1 METEGTIIPTRRL
14 VAFLAVLE
22 HGGVSRAA
30 ERLGVRQPTV
40 SGLIRSLERDI
51 GTDLFVPARR
61 TAAADGRGHGAR
73 AARRPRCCAA
83 VEEAGEAVA
92 RADRDAR
99 RHLSIAAGEA
109 LATHVLPPAVAQLR
123 ERLPG
128 LTVEFVVGDEA
139 RVVEALRSGE
149 VDAALLT
156 DRTEARDLEMHD
168 YAPGRLVLVAAPTHR
183 LVGRPRI
190 AWRDLARETLVVRDA
205 GTVNR
210 REVEQMLTAAG
221 VAPRARLVAS
231 SLEAVKRCAEAGLG
245 VTVVPNIAVER
256 ELAEGLLVELAL
268 DAPGL
273 DYRFILAT
281 RRGETAAA
289 DGQRAARDHAGA
301 GNRLTR
307 SGTRRTMCRN
317 RPAMLLPLRK

>member
-1 METEGTIIPTRRL
+1 MEPEGTIIPTRRL

-30 ERLGVRQPTV
+30 ERLGVRQPTI
-40 SGLIRSLERDI
+40 SGLIRSLERDV
-51 GTDLFVPARR
+51 GTDLFVRR
-61 TAAADGRGHGAR
+61 SGPLRPTAAGTALAPH
-73 AARRPRCCAA
+73 AARLLRA

-109 LATHVLPPAVAQLR
+109 LATHVLPPAVSRLR
-123 ERLPG
+123 DRLPG

-156 DRTEARDLEMHD
+156 DRTEARDLDMHD
-168 YAPGRLVLVAAPTHR
+168 YAPGRLILVAAPTHR

-190 AWRDLARETLVVRDA
+190 AWRDLARETMVVRDA

-221 VAPRARLVAS
+221 VAPKARLVAS

-245 VTVVPNIAVER
+245 VTVVPSIAVER
-256 ELAEGLLVELAL
+256 ELAEGLLCELPL

-273 DYRFILAT
+273 EYRFILAT
-281 RRGETAAA
+281 RRGEDVPPTVAALLEILR
-289 DGQRAARDHAGA
+289 Q
-301 GNRLTR
+301 
-307 SGTRRTMCRN
+307 
-317 RPAMLLPLRK
+317 PATG

>member
-1 METEGTIIPTRRL
+1 MEREGTFVPTRRL

-40 SGLIRSLERDI
+40 SGLIRSLERDV
-51 GTDLFVPARR
+51 GTDLFVRR
-61 TAAADGRGHGAR
+61 PGPLRPTAAGTALATH
-73 AARRPRCCAA
+73 AARLLKV
-83 VEEAGEAVA
+83 VEEATEAVA

-99 RHLSIAAGEA
+99 RHLAIAAGEA
-109 LATHVLPPAVAQLR
+109 LATHVLPPAVARLR

-156 DRTEARDLEMHD
+156 DRTEARDFEMHD
-168 YAPGRLVLVAAPTHR
+168 YQPGRLVLVAAPSHR
-183 LVGRPRI
+183 LVGRPRVG
-190 AWRDLARETLVVRDA
+190 WRDLAGETLVVRDA
-205 GTVNR
+205 GTINR

-221 VAPRARLVAS
+221 VAPKSRLVAS

-245 VTVVPNIAVER
+245 VTVVPQIAVER
-256 ELAEGLLVELAL
+256 ELAEERLVELRL

-273 DYRFILAT
+273 EYRFVLAT
-281 RRGETAAA
+281 RRGETPPPTVTALLELL
-289 DGQRAARDHAGA
+289 RA
-301 GNRLTR
+301 
-307 SGTRRTMCRN
+307 
-317 RPAMLLPLRK
+317 P

>member
-1 METEGTIIPTRRL
+1 MEREATFVPTRRL

-22 HGGVSRAA
+22 HGGISRAA

-40 SGLIRSLERDI
+40 SGLIRSLERDV
-51 GTDLFVPARR
+51 GTDLFVRR
-61 TAAADGRGHGAR
+61 PGPLRPTAAGTALATH
-73 AARRPRCCAA
+73 AARLLKV
-83 VEEAGEAVA
+83 VEEATEAVA

-99 RHLSIAAGEA
+99 RHLAIAAGEA
-109 LATHVLPPAVAQLR
+109 LATHVLPPAVARLR

-156 DRTEARDLEMHD
+156 DRTQARDLELHD
-168 YAPGRLVLVAAPTHR
+168 YERSRLMLVAAPSHR
-183 LVGRPRI
+183 LVGRPRVT
-190 AWRDLARETLVVRDA
+190 WRDLASETLVVRDA
-205 GTVNR
+205 GTINR

-221 VAPRARLVAS
+221 VTPKSRLVAS

-245 VTVVPNIAVER
+245 VTVVPEIAVER
-256 ELAEGLLVELAL
+256 ELAEGRLAELAL

-273 DYRFILAT
+273 EYRFVLAT
-281 RRGETAAA
+281 RRGETPPPTVTALLELL
-289 DGQRAARDHAGA
+289 RA
-301 GNRLTR
+301 
-307 SGTRRTMCRN
+307 
-317 RPAMLLPLRK
+317 P